1 MKQLIV
7 YLTAHYYPLKRKLR
21 SLGFGNVKFL
31 DSFEILKF
39 DPTISYTVIAL
50 LNFYPKTCKNKNCL
64 DDYNRTTTN
73 FLTTLTQTYLTE
85 EVYVLLPEP
94 IWRLKNLELQRSIS
108 SQLRQFCSNRGIGV
122 ILAPEA
128 ASKSSIHLPKFQLRH
143 RKINQLTDSIW
154 NQVKSRA

>member
-108 SQLRQFCSNRGIGV
+108 SELRQFCSN
-122 ILAPEA
+122 
-128 ASKSSIHLPKFQLRH
+128 
-143 RKINQLTDSIW
+143 
-154 NQVKSRA
+154 